1 MSYVLDT
8 ELSQAEKNV
17 VMELLKNK
25 MVVNWNDK
33 KTIIAQA
40 NIVIYNDDTI
50 KKGDLFLTV
59 YNHYVFCNLLRTKG
73 YKDARL
79 FSSVKVKVTII

>member
-8 ELSQAEKNV
+8 KLSQAEKNV

-33 KTIIAQA
+33 KTITAQA

-50 KKGDLFLTV
+50 KKGDLFLTI
-59 YNHYVFCNLLRTKG
+59 YNNWNKKHDRIRVQFY
-73 YKDARL
+73 
-79 FSSVKVKVTII
+79 